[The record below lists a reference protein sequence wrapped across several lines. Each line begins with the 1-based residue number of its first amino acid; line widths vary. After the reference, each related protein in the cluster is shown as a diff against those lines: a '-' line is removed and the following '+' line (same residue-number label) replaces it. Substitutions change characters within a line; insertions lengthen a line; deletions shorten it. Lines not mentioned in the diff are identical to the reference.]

1 METHAPQSPAPHD
14 VNPAAEASEVVYTAA
29 PVFRAEHGENTFT
42 RMVEQQAAKVPSDY
56 FLVFAL
62 GSMCVSLGAELAGRI
77 RVSRFVGMWPGPL
90 LVMGVYLKLVKT
102 AGAR

>member
-1 METHAPQSPAPHD
+1 METHAPMSAAAHD
-14 VNPAAEASEVVYTAA
+14 VNPATDASEVVYEAA

-56 FLVFAL
+56 FLVAAL
-62 GSMCVSLGAELAGRI
+62 GSMCVSLGAELTGRI

-90 LVMGVYLKLVKT
+90 LVMGVYIKLVKSF
-102 AGAR
+102 GAR